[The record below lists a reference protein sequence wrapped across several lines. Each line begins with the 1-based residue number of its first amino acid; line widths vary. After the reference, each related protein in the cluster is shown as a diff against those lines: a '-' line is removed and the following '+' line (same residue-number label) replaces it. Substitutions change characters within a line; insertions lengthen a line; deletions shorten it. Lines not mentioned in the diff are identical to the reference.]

1 MRDEARDLVFAWILV
16 RRLGQSPRDGVV
28 NRSELREVLGVV
40 LFKKSL
46 GDFCRQ
52 NL

>member
-1 MRDEARDLVFAWILV
+1 MRDEAGDLVFAWTLV
-16 RRLGQSPRDGVV
+16 RRLGQSLRGGVV
-28 NRSELREVLGVV
+28 NRNEIREVHGVV
-40 LFKKSL
+40 VLKKSL